1 MNQVEGIIPHII
13 DQHAEESAFLWQLRQ
28 NAINDPHYD
37 LQDLIK
43 LDGRVAAHLDGIAVA
58 GEYGSRICEPAL
70 ENPGAAE
77 VFAAA
82 VRAIEEK
89 NNKQLDHLFSLVN
102 AESQLLPWLL
112 SAFSWVP
119 APSLQ
124 GIVAKLLASD
134 DALKQLVGVEAC
146 VMHRVDPK
154 TALLQSFNSSDLQLC
169 ARALRAAGELG
180 RADLLQICERHL
192 DGQSDECR
200 FWAAWSAVLL
210 GNRKHAANVLHKFSQ
225 SISPSQDQ
233 ALQLVLKVLPVTD
246 AHALLKMLAQDDTN
260 LRHVIRGVGV
270 VGDPYYVPW
279 LMKQMDDPKVTRLAG
294 ESFSFITGLDLAY
307 LDFECDAPDEV
318 EPGPNDN
325 PQDENVTMDADE
337 NLPWPDPVK
346 IQAWWD
352 TNKNNFS
359 IGKRHFM
366 GKHILREHCVQILR
380 KGYQRQRMA
389 AAQYLCLL
397 DPGTQLFPVSAP
409 GWRQKRWLD
418 KLDG

>member
-13 DQHAEESAFLWQLRQ
+13 DQHVEESAFLWHLRH
-28 NAINDPHYD
+28 NAVNEPHYD

-58 GEYGSRICEPAL
+58 GEYGSRVCESAL
-70 ENPGAAE
+70 ENPDAGE

-89 NNKQLDHLFSLVN
+89 NNKRLDHLFSLVN
-102 AESQLLPWLL
+102 AEPKLLPCLL
-112 SAFSWVP
+112 SAFGWVP

-124 GIVAKLLASD
+124 GIVAELLASD
-134 DALKQLVGVEAC
+134 DTLKQLVGVEAC

-154 TALLQSFNSSDLQLC
+154 MALLQSFNSSDLQLC
-169 ARALRAAGELG
+169 ARALRATGELG
-180 RADLLQICERHL
+180 RVDLLQICERHL
-192 DGQSDECR
+192 DGQADECR

-225 SISPSQDQ
+225 SISPSQEQ

-246 AHALLKMLAQDDTN
+246 AHALLKMLAQDAAN

-279 LMKQMDDPKVTRLAG
+279 LMKQMDDPKVARLAG

-325 PQDENVTMDADE
+325 PQDENVAMDADE

-359 IGKRHFM
+359 NGKRHFM